1 MSLDK
6 NLSQCDWALVIIRA
20 PARRT
25 RINFPSSTPA
35 RPDQV
40 KIDRSEA
47 ATGDDVD
54 RSSSV
59 LVEIS
64 VASEADGY
72 AVVMYANAVA
82 EGSSASADEGL
93 AAALNSALQSRTT
106 EDCRCVAIDNGDYDC
121 SACGEGEAFSTV
133 ESIATA
139 QGNYNLFSV
148 EGSGRS
154 PVSALGLF
162 ATDTRDDG
170 AWDDFPGGRGIRGVL
185 RTDSYLHVVA
195 VVLTIVIFTSI
206 CACMLHLFSDYSD
219 PVSQGLGILS
229 FDPHEFDKIFGG
241 GSKPR
246 TPPRS
251 RSPTAERKEDQC
263 CESPQPGIVD
273 GSSPCRK
280 GPTAITTPSPVRHT
294 PDNDIV

>member
-1 MSLDK
+1 M
-6 NLSQCDWALVIIRA
+6 
-20 PARRT
+20 
-25 RINFPSSTPA
+25 
-35 RPDQV
+35 
-40 KIDRSEA
+40 KIDRSET

-59 LVEIS
+59 SVEIS

-72 AVVMYANAVA
+72 AVVTYVNAVA

-106 EDCRCVAIDNGDYDC
+106 EDCRCVATDNGGYDC
-121 SACGEGEAFSTV
+121 SACEEGEAFSTV

-154 PVSALGLF
+154 PVSVLGLV
-162 ATDTRDDG
+162 AADTRDDG
-170 AWDDFPGGRGIRGVL
+170 VWDDFPGGRGIRGVL
-185 RTDSYLHVVA
+185 RTDNYLHVAA

-206 CACMLHLFSDYSD
+206 CGCMLHWSSKYSD
-219 PVSQGLGILS
+219 PVSQAPGILS
-229 FDPHEFDKIFGG
+229 FDSHEFDEIFGD

-246 TPPRS
+246 IPPRS
-251 RSPTAERKEDQC
+251 RSPTAGCKEDRC
-263 CESPQPGIVD
+263 WGSPQPGLVG
-273 GSSPCRK
+273 GSSPRRRA
-280 GPTAITTPSPVRHT
+280 PTPITTPGHIWHT
-294 PDNDIV
+294 LDNDTV